1 MAETVRGGLYLGEDG
16 RWHDAEGR
24 VVEGVRGEGRG
35 AEPGQVVEGAR
46 GEGRG
51 AEPGQVDGMDTV
63 DVVDGEPAP
72 APSTKKRGK

>member
-24 VVEGVRGEGRG
+24 VVEG
-35 AEPGQVVEGAR
+35 AR

-51 AEPGQVDGMDTV
+51 AEPGQVDEADGMDT
-63 DVVDGEPAP
+63 VDGEPAP

>member
-24 VVEGVRGEGRG
+24 VI
-35 AEPGQVVEGAR
+35 EGAR

-51 AEPGQVDGMDTV
+51 AKPVLVDGVDDMDA
-63 DVVDGEPAP
+63 VDGEAKSAAPAP
-72 APSTKKRGK
+72 AAAGKKRGK

>member
-1 MAETVRGGLYLGEDG
+1 MAETVRGGLYVGEDG

-24 VVEGVRGEGRG
+24 VVEG
-35 AEPGQVVEGAR
+35 AR

-51 AEPGQVDGMDTV
+51 AVQGQVDGVDDMDAV
-63 DVVDGEPAP
+63 DAVDAEPTP

>member
-1 MAETVRGGLYLGEDG
+1 MAETVRGGLYMGEDG

-24 VVEGVRGEGRG
+24 VVEG
-35 AEPGQVVEGAR
+35 AR

-51 AEPGQVDGMDTV
+51 AEPVLV
-63 DVVDGEPAP
+63 DVVDVVDAEPTP

>member
-35 AEPGQVVEGAR
+35 AEPGQV
-46 GEGRG
+46 
-51 AEPGQVDGMDTV
+51 DGMDTV

>member
-1 MAETVRGGLYLGEDG
+1 MAETVRGGLYLGDDG

-24 VVEGVRGEGRG
+24 
-35 AEPGQVVEGAR
+35 VVEGAR

-63 DVVDGEPAP
+63 DGVDGEPAP

>member
-24 VVEGVRGEGRG
+24 VVEG
-35 AEPGQVVEGAR
+35 AR
-46 GEGRG
+46 GEERG
-51 AEPGQVDGMDTV
+51 AEPGQVDGMDAV

>member
-1 MAETVRGGLYLGEDG
+1 MAETVRGGLYVGEDG

-24 VVEGVRGEGRG
+24 VVEG
-35 AEPGQVVEGAR
+35 AR

-51 AEPGQVDGMDTV
+51 AVQGQVDGVDDMDA
-63 DVVDGEPAP
+63 EPTP